1 MAPRVVDRPSL
12 LDTSLPSPPTVR
24 RAWGKIPYEQ
34 RYRQQRH
41 NLLQAAEDL
50 GAEHGIGNTTISDI
64 VREAGVSK
72 RVFYEHFADKEA
84 CYVELARGLS
94 VQYIRS
100 AAEAARTAVGLDH
113 HAAVVVTLKGLSKR
127 HADPRLI
134 AALRSE
140 APAGSAL
147 AQAWDDHADA
157 VAETLVALARSLGSR
172 HPDKNIRLAA
182 RLVVRGVFSLQPAE
196 RHSIDELA
204 EVCCLA
210 LGLPA

>member
-1 MAPRVVDRPSL
+1 MASRVLDRS
-12 LDTSLPSPPTVR
+12 SLPDTPLPTPPTVR

-34 RYRQQRH
+34 RYRQQRQ
-41 NLLQAAEDL
+41 NLLQAAQDL
-50 GAEHGIGNTTISDI
+50 GAEQGIGNTTISDI
-64 VREAGVSK
+64 VRQAGVSK
-72 RVFYEHFADKEA
+72 RVFYEHFTDKEA

-94 VQYIRS
+94 AQYILS
-100 AAEAARTAVGLDH
+100 AAEAARTAVGLNH
-113 HAAVVVTLKGLSKR
+113 HAAVVVTLNGLSKP

-140 APAGSAL
+140 APTGSAL
-147 AQAWDDHADA
+147 ARAWDDHADA

-172 HPDKNIRLAA
+172 HPERNIRLAA
-182 RLVVRGVFSLQPAE
+182 RLVVRGVFSLQPTE